1 MCVPCCFCEARVA
14 RSSSNFRQISAA
26 FLVLAYRP
34 SQVIQKL
41 FQGGHARIRP
51 VFESLARADFN
62 ASAIEKPANEAD
74 VMEVMENTTKSK
86 GLRIQFK
93 T

>member
-1 MCVPCCFCEARVA
+1 M
-14 RSSSNFRQISAA
+14 
-26 FLVLAYRP
+26 LAYRP

-41 FQGGHARIRP
+41 FQCGHARIRP